1 MIYTSMWAR
10 KIQVL
15 RKNERSS
22 EADNVEHQFIYLP
35 EIRQSLVERLI
46 DSGAYEK
53 AAEVLRNGLT
63 EAQIQEKPLL
73 VGKWLKRLFD
83 VYEKLGDKDKQI
95 QTARQLF
102 INSHGDMEYYYN
114 LRKLIQ
120 HNEWKD
126 FLRKKIDETH
136 FSSYELWGTNNN
148 LADIYVEEGE
158 REKLFQYI
166 MKHSSDNTNVLDSY
180 ARYVSDDHADEML
193 KAYDKLLRVKAS
205 GPADVKKY
213 PHIAASMKCMEHLKG
228 GMEAA
233 HRLAEYFR
241 CQYPRRS
248 SFMAEISEF

>member
-46 DSGAYEK
+46 DSGAYDK
-53 AAEVLRNGLT
+53 ASEVLRNGIK
-63 EAQIQEKPLL
+63 EAQIREKPLL

-95 QTARQLF
+95 QTARRLF
-102 INSHGDMEYYYN
+102 INSHGDMEYYHK
-114 LRKLIQ
+114 LRKFIQ

-126 FLRKKIDETH
+126 FLRKMIDETH
-136 FSSYELWGTNNN
+136 FNSYELWGTNNN

-158 REKLFQYI
+158 REKLF
-166 MKHSSDNTNVLDSY
+166 
-180 ARYVSDDHADEML
+180 
-193 KAYDKLLRVKAS
+193 
-205 GPADVKKY
+205 
-213 PHIAASMKCMEHLKG
+213 
-228 GMEAA
+228 
-233 HRLAEYFR
+233 
-241 CQYPRRS
+241 
-248 SFMAEISEF
+248 